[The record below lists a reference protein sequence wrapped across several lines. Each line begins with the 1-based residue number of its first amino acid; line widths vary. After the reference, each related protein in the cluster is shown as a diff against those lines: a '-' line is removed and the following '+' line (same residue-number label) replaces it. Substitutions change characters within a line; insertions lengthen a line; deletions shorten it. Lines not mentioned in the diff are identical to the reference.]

1 MEQRSQQQSSDNRD
15 QKLAELE
22 IRLTQANQVIANLQ
36 QQNLALKKQF
46 YNQESSQEGNE
57 NPQHNIVSNPQ
68 KQKKIRPSQSQNNYL
83 QPSLIHNKTQ
93 INKQKNHRI
102 NKLPHLHF
110 YGLVILIISIIVG
123 IFGIS
128 YLITNKNSSQSTKP
142 ANNSAKN
149 TSATIPLSTPQ
160 ALPKPGLPVTN
171 TPVTISAN
179 PRLIS
184 KPVAVLTSINSDLI
198 YNVFET
204 PQFQKSS
211 KLKAIIDDLVE
222 RVKSHHLSTENLS
235 ITLIDLN
242 QNTIAGYQQETPRFP
257 ASVAKLFWLVILQA
271 KIQSGS
277 IAPDSA
283 IDLESNQMITQ
294 SDNDATSKIIDRI
307 TNAPTREKLAKVEY
321 QDWKDKR
328 DSLNTFFTK
337 AGYKKINI
345 NQKTFPIPHHY
356 SKNIPKPQGSDLQI
370 RGENPKKPIRNK
382 LTSFA
387 ASRLMYEIV
396 TNQAVSPQSSEIMKA
411 LLSRDLQVW
420 QNQPLNSEEFHP
432 VKNFLGE
439 HLPADKVK
447 FISKAGWTTN
457 SRGEVAYI
465 ETHDGKAKYV
475 IAVFGDDSGYST
487 SRDIFPELSYAAF
500 QKMTKQ

>member
-1 MEQRSQQQSSDNRD
+1 MDQRSQQQSSDSRD

-22 IRLTQANQVIANLQ
+22 RRLTQANQVIANLQ

-46 YNQESSQEGNE
+46 QNQESEQEIIQNSQLSVG
-57 NPQHNIVSNPQ
+57 VSPT
-68 KQKKIRPSQSQNNYL
+68 KQKKSRTNYL
-83 QPSLIHNKTQ
+83 EPRIITNQKKIP
-93 INKQKNHRI
+93 KQKN
-102 NKLPHLHF
+102 KLQHLHF
-110 YGLVILIISIIVG
+110 YGLVTLVVILIVG
-123 IFGIS
+123 IFTVSHLMTYKKSSKSSKINNIFAQTRSIKIS
-128 YLITNKNSSQSTKP
+128 PPPPQVSPNS
-142 ANNSAKN
+142 
-149 TSATIPLSTPQ
+149 
-160 ALPKPGLPVTN
+160 GLKVTN
-171 TPVTISAN
+171 TPVEISAH
-179 PRLIS
+179 PPLFSQPI
-184 KPVAVLTSINSDLI
+184 AVLPTINSDFI
-198 YNVFET
+198 YNLVE
-204 PQFQKSS
+204 PPLQKNS
-211 KLKAIIDDLVE
+211 KLQVIVDDLVQL
-222 RVKSHHLSTENLS
+222 VKSYNLSTENLS

-277 IAPDSA
+277 IVPDSA
-283 IDLESNQMITQ
+283 INSEIDQMITQ

-307 TNAPTREKLAKVEY
+307 TNAPTREKLAKIEY
-321 QDWKDKR
+321 QDWKAKR

-337 AGYKKINI
+337 AGYKNINI

-356 SKNIPKPQGSDLQI
+356 SKNISEPQGSDLQI
-370 RGENPKKPIRNK
+370 RGDNPKKPIRNK

-387 ASRLMYEIV
+387 ASRLMYEIASE
-396 TNQAVSPQSSEIMKA
+396 QAVSPESSKVMKT
-411 LLSRDLQVW
+411 LLARDLQLW
-420 QNQPLNSEEFHP
+420 QKQPLNPEEFHP

-439 HLPADKVK
+439 YLPANKVR

-475 IAVFGDDSGYST
+475 IAVFGDDSGYAK
-487 SRDIFPELSYAAF
+487 SRDIFPKLSYAVF